1 MKWLWPTRKS
11 LAELE
16 TSIAVRAGRML
27 HWAAMVFV
35 GVLWLGEFSGII
47 FGYWTSSQFIIGAVI
62 LGGIAVFLLGR
73 GLRYVFANE

>member
-1 MKWLWPTRKS
+1 MKWLWPTQKS

-16 TSIAVRAGRML
+16 TTIAVRAGRML
-27 HWAAMVFV
+27 HWAALVSV
-35 GVLWLGEFSGII
+35 GVLWLGEFCGII
-47 FGYWTSSQFIIGAVI
+47 FGYWTSNQFVIGAVI